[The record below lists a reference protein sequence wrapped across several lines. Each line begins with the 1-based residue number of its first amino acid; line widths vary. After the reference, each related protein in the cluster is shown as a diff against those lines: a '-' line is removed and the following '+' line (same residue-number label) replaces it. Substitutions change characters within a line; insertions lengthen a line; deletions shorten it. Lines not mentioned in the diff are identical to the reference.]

1 LREIKV
7 VWLAHPYP
15 LIRRMACKRAW
26 TGKESEMTRQVLAI
40 LAGATMLA
48 GCGGGSDPAT
58 VVDAV
63 RATEHSQLQ
72 SIESDDLVGIARLY
86 ADNATLVKPDGSV
99 LEGAVAIVQ
108 EYGDLVEDPNFALSI
123 EPVGG
128 WGAASD
134 DLAVL
139 ASNVDFT
146 TTDPATGEPT
156 TLQMTSQTVWT
167 RDTGSTWKI
176 VSAIDAPRGGPAP
189 AEPAAEEGAAED
201 AAEE

>member
-1 LREIKV
+1 
-7 VWLAHPYP
+7 
-15 LIRRMACKRAW
+15 MTKRIW
-26 TGKESEMTRQVLAI
+26 VM
-40 LAGATMLA
+40 LAGAAAVT
-48 GCGGGSDPAT
+48 GCGGGVDSAS

-63 RATEHSQLQ
+63 RATEQSQLQ

-86 ADNATLVKPDGSV
+86 ADNATLVKPDGSM
-99 LEGAVAIVQ
+99 LEGSVAIVE
-108 EYGDLVEDPNFALSI
+108 EYGDLVEDPNFALAI

-156 TLQMTSQTVWT
+156 TLQMSSHTVWT
-167 RDTGSTWKI
+167 RETGGTWKI
-176 VSAIDAPRGGPAP
+176 VSAINAPRGGGS
-189 AEPAAEEGAAED
+189 AEAVPAAEPETP
-201 AAEE
+201 